1 MNLKLIVSLVDDQK
15 TDTVIDAA
23 RAAGATGATVITSVR
38 GEGRSPKK
46 TFLGLEL
53 ASKRDVV
60 LFLVAAARADDIL
73 ERIREAGRFDGE
85 PGAGIA
91 FVIDVEDAAGLT
103 TQMAAIGEEAE
114 GKQQRAET
122 TPTP

>member
-1 MNLKLIVSLVDDQK
+1 MQLKLIVTLVDDQN

-46 TFLGLEL
+46 SFLGLEL
-53 ASKRDVV
+53 AAKRDVI
-60 LFLVAAARADDIL
+60 LFLVAAARARDIL
-73 ERIREAGRFDGE
+73 ECVREAGRFDGE

-91 FVIDVEDAAGLT
+91 FLIDVEKAVGLT
-103 TQMAAIGEEAE
+103 TQFADMPDQA
-114 GKQQRAET
+114 GKE
-122 TPTP
+122 

>member
-1 MNLKLIVSLVDDQK
+1 MQLKLILALVDDRK

-23 RAAGATGATVITSVR
+23 RAAGATGATVVTSAR

-46 TFLGLEL
+46 SFMGLEL
-53 ASKRDVV
+53 AAKRDIV
-60 LFLVAAARADDIL
+60 LFLVAADRAQAIL

-91 FVIDVEDAAGLT
+91 FQIDVEAAVGLT
-103 TQMAAIGEEAE
+103 TQMAAFGAQAAN
-114 GKQQRAET
+114 K
-122 TPTP
+122 

>member
-1 MNLKLIVSLVDDQK
+1 MQLKLIVTLLDDRK

-23 RAAGATGATVITSVR
+23 RAAGATGVTVITSAR

-53 ASKRDVV
+53 AAKRDIV
-60 LFLVAAARADDIL
+60 LFLVMADRAPVIL

-91 FVIDVEDAAGLT
+91 FQIDVEAAVGLT
-103 TQMAAIGEEAE
+103 TQMAAIEEQVA
-114 GKQQRAET
+114 KK
-122 TPTP
+122 